1 MTIFRLS
8 EPKRRADYADA
19 VDGVNL
25 SGPPRIAL
33 VRRVLQEPPKRIG
46 ALAASFN
53 PPTRAHLKMAEIAH
67 TQGGCGEVLMELAKA
82 NVDKQT
88 EHAPLHE
95 RLMMLD
101 LTAQGRGWMS
111 IGVGSHGRFI
121 DKTAAV
127 RALYP
132 ASEIVFIVG
141 YDTFIRVFDEKYYED
156 RDAEL
161 DALFSAASFLC
172 ANRQGDGV
180 EAVET
185 VLSRPENR
193 RFRGAVQ
200 TMRLPQNYADMSSTS
215 ARLHAGNRRAMEEL
229 TPAVA
234 DYIRRRGLYR

>member
-8 EPKRRADYADA
+8 EQKRRAEFADIVHA
-19 VDGVNL
+19 VDL
-25 SGPPRIAL
+25 TGPPRIAL
-33 VRRVLQEPPKRIG
+33 ARRVRKEPPKRIG

-67 TQGGCGEVLMELAKA
+67 TQGGCGEILMELAKA
-82 NVDKQT
+82 NVDKKT

-101 LTAQGRGWMS
+101 LIAQGREWMS

-121 DKTAAV
+121 DKTAAI
-127 RALYP
+127 RDLYP

-141 YDTFIRVFDEKYYED
+141 YDTFIRVFDEKYYEK

-185 VLSRPENR
+185 LLNRPENR
-193 RFRGAVQ
+193 RFRGGVQ
-200 TMRLPQNYADMSSTS
+200 TMLLPQNYADMSSTS
-215 ARLHAGNRRAMEEL
+215 ARLNAGGREAMAEL
-229 TPAVA
+229 TPMVA